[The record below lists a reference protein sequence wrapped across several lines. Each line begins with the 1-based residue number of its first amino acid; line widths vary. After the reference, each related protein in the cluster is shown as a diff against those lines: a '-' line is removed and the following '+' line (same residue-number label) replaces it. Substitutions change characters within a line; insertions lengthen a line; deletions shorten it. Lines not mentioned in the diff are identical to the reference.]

1 MRLRPIWTPL
11 SDPVSKHTNQSI
23 NKTGPRSTRK
33 SGSTKRCRGPRMW
46 AGRHGARQ
54 TLITID
60 LAPDGE
66 GTLPSALCPG
76 SGLWGK
82 ARMARDQETLGEGTH
97 TPQHSRGLTHRCG
110 TQRDEGGIN
119 VQSSRSISRAQ
130 GEEEVQGRV
139 TGRFHV

>member
-66 GTLPSALCPG
+66 GTLPSALGVACGERHAWPG
-76 SGLWGK
+76 
-82 ARMARDQETLGEGTH
+82 ARRPWEEGTH

-119 VQSSRSISRAQ
+119 VQSSRSISQ
-130 GEEEVQGRV
+130 SSGEEEVQGRV